1 MISNLVVKHVDE
13 IGIEGVKVV
22 ELWKLGE
29 DQGQFL
35 AEVGLRELHLP
46 HVEASNPRDL
56 VVPVNHRGRLP
67 LGFGQYNVC
76 EVLGRGDHGDL
87 LEIVEGHD
95 DHSPS
100 TVLQEVKGHRMKQ
113 LIRVNPNSILATY
126 PLPHPLE
133 YPYNTSKSLE
143 IQSLPNTCVLKR
155 DL

>member
-1 MISNLVVKHVDE
+1 MTMISNLVVKHVDE

-126 PLPHPLE
+126 PLPLPLE
-133 YPYNTSKSLE
+133 YP
-143 IQSLPNTCVLKR
+143 
-155 DL
+155 

>member
-1 MISNLVVKHVDE
+1 MISNLVIEHVNQ

-22 ELWKLGE
+22 ELWKLGK

-46 HVEASNPRDL
+46 HVETSNPRDL

-100 TVLQEVKGHRMKQ
+100 TVLKEVKGHRMKQ
-113 LIRVNPNSILATY
+113 LVRVNLNSILATF
-126 PLPHPLE
+126 LPSHPLE
-133 YPYNTSKSLE
+133 YPDNTSKSLE
-143 IQSLPNTCVLKR
+143 IESLPNTCVLK
-155 DL
+155 